1 MSSTSHLQIKTEE
14 MRYDERNL
22 IPSME
27 VDPCIMATRGKR
39 VEVKKLGKLP
49 QMLRVEKLTVTKQGA
64 IVRALRAQIQNNK
77 KDSDRL

>member
-1 MSSTSHLQIKTEE
+1 MSSTSHSQIKTEE

-27 VDPCIMATRGKR
+27 VDPCIMASRGKR

-49 QMLRVEKLTVTKQGA
+49 QMLRVERAKWILRGETKT
-64 IVRALRAQIQNNK
+64 RKFSLLK
-77 KDSDRL
+77 